1 MTSEAQNLAKVK
13 EKIKTLN
20 SELSGLLSEQKQ
32 LEEAIAK
39 HQRGLD
45 MPVREKLIDE
55 WVKQQPSKFDIK
67 VNFSEY
73 TKDYDIHV
81 KRSDYGFE
89 FSELFFVRKSMS
101 DSDVKNYLDEITENL
116 NLIDELVNQNVYDEQ
131 FGDEIFA
138 DKLAVRADAK
148 TGKLYSY
155 IYIDEPSEQE
165 DSQLDIRLNKIDG
178 KTIQAQVIYEVFEV
192 YDKPKCEIK
201 LNDTT
206 EIAIER
212 SPFTLTS
219 KKTIPF
225 NNMVS
230 EIKKSLDNLENLKAE
245 YIKYTN

>member
-1 MTSEAQNLAKVK
+1 MTSATQDLAKVK
-13 EKIKTLN
+13 ERISTLN
-20 SELSGLLSEQKQ
+20 SELGELYNKQKQ

-39 HQRGLD
+39 RKREID
-45 MPVREKLIDE
+45 MPVREQLIDE
-55 WVKQQPSKFDIK
+55 WVEQQPSKFDIK

-81 KRSDYGFE
+81 KRGDYGFA

-101 DSDVKNYLDEITENL
+101 DSDVKCYLDEIAENL

-138 DKLAVRADAK
+138 DKLAIRADVK

-155 IYIDEPSEQE
+155 IYIDEPYESEN
-165 DSQLDIRLNKIDG
+165 SYVDIRLNKIDDNSV
-178 KTIQAQVIYEVFEV
+178 QVKVFYEVFEV
-192 YDKPKCEIK
+192 YDKSQCKVQ

-206 EIAIER
+206 DFIIEID
-212 SPFTLTS
+212 PFTLTS

-225 NNMVS
+225 DNMVP
-230 EIKKSLDNLENLKAE
+230 EIKTLIDNIKNVRAE
-245 YIKYTN
+245 HIKFTN